1 MRLLIR
7 LAVNA
12 LALWVAFEIVPGLN
26 YAAESTASIFVIAII
41 FGVANALVRPLLV
54 LLTCP
59 LIVLTLGLFVLIV
72 NTIMLSLTI
81 WLAGPEVFDLGLTSN
96 GFWSTFLGAIVIS
109 IVSGVINLLLKD
121 PHEKED
127 DGPSIIVQK

>member
-12 LALWVAFEIVPGLN
+12 LALWIAIELIPGLTFGGDN
-26 YAAESTASIFVIAII
+26 ISLFIIALI
-41 FGVANALVRPLLV
+41 FGLVNALVRPIIM

-59 LIVLTLGLFVLIV
+59 LVILTLGFFILVV

-81 WLAGPEVFDLGLTSN
+81 WLSGPGVFDLGLASS
-96 GFWSTFLGAIVIS
+96 GFGATFLGAIVIS
-109 IVSGVINLLLKD
+109 VISGIITGLIKD
-121 PHEKED
+121 DREEKRLRR
-127 DGPSIIVQK
+127 

>member
-12 LALWVAFEIVPGLN
+12 LALWIAIELIPGLTFEGN
-26 YAAESTASIFVIAII
+26 NVSLFIIAFI
-41 FGVANALVRPLLV
+41 FGLVNALVRPIII

-59 LIVLTLGLFVLIV
+59 LVILTLGLFILVV

-81 WLAGPEVFDLGLTSN
+81 WLSGPEVFDLGLASS
-96 GFWSTFLGAIVIS
+96 GFGATFLGAFVIS
-109 IVSGVINLLLKD
+109 VISGIITGLIKD
-121 PHEKED
+121 EREEKH
-127 DGPSIIVQK
+127 QRR